1 MAVESD
7 NIVTHSFT
15 NYMPSTVSSA
25 LDGAVNIQTKINAL
39 MELTFLGRRKQK
51 EKK

>member
-1 MAVESD
+1 MAVDSD
-7 NIVTHSFT
+7 NGVMHSFT

-25 LDGAVNIQTKINAL
+25 LDRAVNIQTKITAL
-39 MELTFLGRRKQK
+39 MELTFLGMRKQQ